1 MSNRHAA
8 RSVVMQALY
17 ERDMRGLN
25 NDALPAVLAALLK
38 EFAPGTSETE
48 FATALLRGILENQED
63 IDALIIQYAPDWP
76 LEKIL
81 TVDRNILRLG
91 IYELKFDSAM
101 PAKVAI
107 NEAIEVAK
115 TYGGQSSGKFVNG
128 VLGAIYRDMVAR
140 GEKVA
145 PDVSSQK

>member
-17 ERDMRGLN
+17 ERDMRSLN
-25 NDALPAVLAALLK
+25 NDALPAVLAALLE
-38 EFAPGTSETE
+38 EFAPGTSEVE
-48 FATALLRGILENQED
+48 FAIALLHGVLENQKD
-63 IDALIIQYAPDWP
+63 IDALITQYAPDWP
-76 LEKIL
+76 IEKIL
-81 TVDRNILRLG
+81 TVDRNILRMG
-91 IYELKFDSAM
+91 IYELKFDPAM

-128 VLGAIYRDMVAR
+128 VLGAIYRDMVTR
-140 GEKVA
+140 GEKTTH
-145 PDVSSQK
+145 DDKEH